1 MESKSAARKIHQ
13 SLVAIVSSEMIKIIL
28 CLGVCTI
35 CAHTELME
43 TSVMNQSTSCMN
55 GSEKHVS
62 MQPTLCYS
70 N

>member
-13 SLVAIVSSEMIKIIL
+13 SLVAIVSSEMIKII

-43 TSVMNQSTSCMN
+43 TSVMNSQ
-55 GSEKHVS
+55 
-62 MQPTLCYS
+62 LAA
-70 N
+70 